1 MVTFSQILQP
11 YQGQKIAIYGLSV
24 QTENIL
30 SNWVWGCEMIGLLDG
45 YRTSGELYG
54 KPIISMEYAA
64 ASGVKLV
71 LVAARPDSCK
81 VIAKRIEKI
90 CRENH
95 IAVLDCQGNNLLA
108 RKTASYHFAA
118 GTGITKAQLSRLITR
133 YDAVS
138 VDLFDTLVMRQTL
151 FPTDTFELTD
161 CYLRKKGIEIEDFA
175 QKRLGS
181 EKYLSRSGNPT
192 LQEIYAYMLEQ
203 YSISSADAETLARL
217 EWSVDRNLIVPRE
230 ELCEFLREI
239 SRQGKP
245 VYIVSDTFYTKN
257 QLAQLLE
264 KCGFTCYT
272 DILSSCDCQ
281 TSKTQ
286 QLFERLKD
294 RLQGKSCIHIGDSV
308 VADVE
313 SAEKH
318 GIAACRIY
326 SGLDLLEQVGYL
338 ELWDQIGSLSS
349 RVRTGMLAARLLNSP
364 FQFESEKTEMCIK
377 QAGDIG
383 FLLFAPLI
391 CEFVFWLHR
400 QIQSSHIENIWFSA
414 RDGYLIKKLYDRLE
428 SPANS
433 VYFLTSRTA
442 AIRAGLENEEDI
454 RYVEEMRFSGT
465 LREQLAERFGLQL
478 PDTEPVSGNLAAYTD
493 AILEKARI
501 SRENYQ
507 AYIQQLEMR
516 DGNIAFFDFVAR
528 GTVQMYV
535 DRLVPNPITG
545 FYFLQLDQKYM
556 EDKGLHI
563 VPFYLEDEREHSNIF
578 QNYYILETILTSPE
592 PTVLEFGEKGVP
604 CYAKE
609 TRKENQ
615 LNCIQEVQNGIMEY
629 FQTYV
634 SLFPD
639 WMYTDDKSLG
649 EAILSLIHKIR
660 ISDKTFLELAVE
672 DPFFHRITKV
682 SDLL

>member
-1 MVTFSQILQP
+1 
-11 YQGQKIAIYGLSV
+11 
-24 QTENIL
+24 
-30 SNWVWGCEMIGLLDG
+30 
-45 YRTSGELYG
+45 
-54 KPIISMEYAA
+54 
-64 ASGVKLV
+64 
-71 LVAARPDSCK
+71 
-81 VIAKRIEKI
+81 
-90 CRENH
+90 
-95 IAVLDCQGNNLLA
+95 
-108 RKTASYHFAA
+108 
-118 GTGITKAQLSRLITR
+118 
-133 YDAVS
+133 
-138 VDLFDTLVMRQTL
+138 
-151 FPTDTFELTD
+151 
-161 CYLRKKGIEIEDFA
+161 
-175 QKRLGS
+175 
-181 EKYLSRSGNPT
+181 
-192 LQEIYAYMLEQ
+192 
-203 YSISSADAETLARL
+203 
-217 EWSVDRNLIVPRE
+217 
-230 ELCEFLREI
+230 
-239 SRQGKP
+239 
-245 VYIVSDTFYTKN
+245 
-257 QLAQLLE
+257 
-264 KCGFTCYT
+264 
-272 DILSSCDCQ
+272 
-281 TSKTQ
+281 
-286 QLFERLKD
+286 
-294 RLQGKSCIHIGDSV
+294 
-308 VADVE
+308 
-313 SAEKH
+313 
-318 GIAACRIY
+318 
-326 SGLDLLEQVGYL
+326 
-338 ELWDQIGSLSS
+338 
-349 RVRTGMLAARLLNSP
+349 
-364 FQFESEKTEMCIK
+364 MCIK

-465 LREQLAERFGLQL
+465 LREQLAERFGLHL

-563 VPFYLEDEREHSNIF
+563 VPFYSEDEREHSNIF

-592 PTVLEFGEKGVP
+592 PTVLEFGEKGAP

-639 WMYTDDKSLG
+639 WMYTNDKSLG
-649 EAILSLIHKIR
+649 EAILSLIRKIR
-660 ISDKTFLELAVE
+660 ILDKTFLELAVE